1 MNSKI
6 FSSLSLI
13 IALGFIVSVYAEGD
27 KKEWK
32 SLNKTL
38 VEQTPI
44 RTLLNVNNISTVLK
58 NDGIS
63 DIDRDEQ
70 ASGVIFPKGSGKT
83 ACYQTGLLWGGKAP
97 GDPQV
102 RVGGIFYSSGLQGG
116 KILNTG
122 LPYDQLQATTNEDPL
137 YRIYRVRRDVYP
149 GGSTVDFSSEINSNE
164 GSANEIRN
172 QYEKDWNE
180 WPAQAGA
187 PFEDKNG
194 NGIYEP
200 NIDIPGFPGAD
211 QTIWCVAND
220 LNSGNTRDLY
230 GTQPMGMELQM
241 TYWAYNRA
249 GALGNMFFRKYILI
263 NKSNVTYDSMYV
275 SIISDVDL
283 GNASDDYV
291 GCDTT
296 LSLGYSYNASA
307 VDATY
312 SPLPPPAIGFDF
324 FQGPLVAG
332 VAGMD
337 KNKNGIDDALDYGL
351 HRGKRVG
358 PGWVNL
364 PMTSFFYFAKG
375 DANVTD
381 PTRSA
386 VAGATEMYNF
396 FQGRVGK
403 TGQFFVDP
411 ITGLQTT
418 YVLPGNPTTGTGW
431 LDGRILSAGDR
442 RQGQASGPFT
452 MAPNDTQEVVIAEI
466 VAGAIPGVDRLSA
479 VGLLKFYDKTAQD
492 AFDNN
497 FDLPIPP
504 PAPEVNIPGS
514 YDASANV
521 NYALDKKII
530 LDWGENQ
537 DAVNATEQFSSKG
550 YTFEGYNIYQL
561 PTSSASVSEGVRIAT
576 YDVVNNVLKIEGQF
590 FDITTGSVAV
600 KVQQFGNDAGIK
612 RYLEIRSDALRSGV
626 PLVNGIRYY
635 FAVTAYAY
643 NPSATITNLEN
654 PLTIYTIIPTSKVPG
669 VVSSYASGDTLRF
682 EHSSGISEGLVI
694 PIVVDPTRLTGDT
707 YKVTF
712 DTMTVHGVDQNQL
725 VTFWMLTNTTKNK
738 VMVTNQTNLSGD
750 DNYPIVDGIL
760 IKVTGPPTPGMKNYT
775 FTGTRTITFAG
786 AGAGGNWGSEGYNG
800 AIGNAFDQW
809 FSSSSVSYSQL
820 ANVELRFATTDLQ
833 GNFDPSQQNVSYGY
847 RYMRGAAADPAK
859 PEFVP
864 YILNPSSGYAFQEFV
879 KNVPLAAYNM
889 ETNPPTRLAVGFLE
903 NNAIDAVLDGKYFP
917 RQHGDPLSDNITS
930 TGPREWL
937 FIFGTPYT
945 ETIDQSLAKDISNET
960 LPIMWFLTVN
970 RRFDVPFTNGD
981 TFTILANHINTVND
995 AFSFTAPKPEY
1006 SITQAKSDV
1015 EKINVFPN
1023 PYYGVNS
1030 EELNKYNRFVTFTHL
1045 PEKATIRIFNLAG
1058 ITVRTINKDN
1068 NSTYQRWDLANNQ
1081 GLPVASGLY
1090 IAFIDMPVLGKTKI
1104 LKFGIVQEQQILDRF

>member
-6 FSSLSLI
+6 LSSLFLLLMI
-13 IALGFIVSVYAEGD
+13 GFLVSVNAEGE

-32 SLNKTL
+32 RLNKIL

-44 RTLLNVNNISTVLK
+44 RSLLNINSISTVFK

-102 RVGGIFYSSGLQGG
+102 RLGGTFYSSGLQGG
-116 KILNTG
+116 KILNSG
-122 LPYDQLQATTNEDPL
+122 LPYEDLQATTNEDPL
-137 YRIYRVRRDVYP
+137 YRIYRVRKDVYP
-149 GGSTVDFSSEINSNE
+149 GGPSVDLSSEINSNE
-164 GSANEIRN
+164 GSVDEIRS

-194 NGIYEP
+194 NGVYEP
-200 NIDIPGFPGAD
+200 AADVPGIPGAD
-211 QTIWCVAND
+211 QTVWCVAND

-275 SIISDVDL
+275 SIIADVDL

-296 LSLGYSYNASA
+296 LSLGYSYNAAA

-332 VAGMD
+332 VAGED
-337 KNKNGIDDALDYGL
+337 KNKNGVDDAADYGS
-351 HRGKRVG
+351 RYGNKVG
-358 PGWVNL
+358 PGWINL

-375 DANVTD
+375 DANVVD

-411 ITGLQTT
+411 ITGQPTT
-418 YVLPGNPTTGTGW
+418 YVMPGDPTTSTGW
-431 LDGRILSAGDR
+431 LDGRILTAGDR

-452 MAPNDTQEVVIAEI
+452 MAPSDTQEVVVAEI

-497 FDLPIPP
+497 FDLPVPP
-504 PAPEVNIPGS
+504 PAPEVNIPGD
-514 YDASANV
+514 YDQSANV
-521 NYALDKKII
+521 YYAPDKKIV

-537 DAVNATEQFSSKG
+537 NAVNATEQFNSKG
-550 YTFEGYNIYQL
+550 YIFEGYNIYQL
-561 PTSSASVSEGVRIAT
+561 PTASASVSEGVRIAT
-576 YDVVNNVLKIEGQF
+576 FDVANNILKVEGQF

-600 KVQQFGNDAGIK
+600 KVQQFGNDTGIK
-612 RYLEIRSDALRSGV
+612 RYLEIRTDALRSGV
-626 PLVNGIRYY
+626 PLVNGNRYY

-643 NPSATITNLEN
+643 NPTATISNLEN
-654 PLTIYTIIPTSKVPG
+654 PLTIYTIIPTSKAPG
-669 VVSSYASGDTLRF
+669 VVNSYASGDTLTF
-682 EHSSGISEGLVI
+682 EHTSGVSEGLVI
-694 PIVVDPTRLTGDT
+694 PIVVDPTRLTGDS

-712 DTMTVHGVDQNQL
+712 DTMTVSDEDGDHS
-725 VTFWMLTNTTKNK
+725 VTFWSLTNTTKNQ
-738 VMVTNQTNLSGD
+738 VIVTNQTNVSGD

-760 IKVTGPPTPGMKNYT
+760 VKVTGPPTPGMKGYT
-775 FTGTRTITFAG
+775 YTGTRTITFAG
-786 AGAGGNWGSEGYNG
+786 AGDGGNWGSEGYSG

-809 FSSSSVSYSQL
+809 FSSSSTGYDQL
-820 ANVELRFATTDLQ
+820 ANIELRFATTDLQ

-847 RYMRGAAADPAK
+847 RYMRGALADPAR
-859 PEFVP
+859 PEFAP
-864 YILNPSSGYAFQEFV
+864 YILNKSAGYSFQEFA

-903 NNAIDAVLDGKYFP
+903 NNKVDAVLDGKYFP
-917 RQHGDPLSDNITS
+917 RNHEDPLSDNIADG
-930 TGPREWL
+930 GPREWL
-937 FIFGTPYT
+937 YIFNIPYS
-945 ETIDQSLAKDISNET
+945 ETQDPQLATDILNTT

-970 RRFDVPFTNGD
+970 RRFDVPFTDGD

-995 AFSFTAPKPEY
+995 AFAFTAPKPEY
-1006 SITQAKSDV
+1006 NVEQAKADV
-1015 EKINVFPN
+1015 EKVNVFPN
-1023 PYYGVNS
+1023 PYYGVNPQ
-1030 EELNKYNRFVTFTHL
+1030 ELNKYNRFVTFSHL
-1045 PEKATIRIFNLAG
+1045 PGKATIRIFNLAG
-1058 ITVRTINKDN
+1058 ITVKEINKDN
-1068 NSTYQRWDLANNQ
+1068 NSTYQRWDLANDQ
-1081 GLPVASGLY
+1081 GMPVASGLY
-1090 IAFIDMPVLGKTKI
+1090 IAYIDMPELGKTKI